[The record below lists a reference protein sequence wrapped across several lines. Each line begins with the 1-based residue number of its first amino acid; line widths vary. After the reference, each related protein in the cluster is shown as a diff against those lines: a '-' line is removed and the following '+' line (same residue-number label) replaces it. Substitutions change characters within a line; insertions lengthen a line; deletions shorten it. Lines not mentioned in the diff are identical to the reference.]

1 MLPMW
6 LSDESAV
13 ISQRML
19 SRVGE
24 RLTPLLM
31 VVGEVVEEGVCASH
45 NPDHASLIVVSV
57 VQNFNESI
65 NGFVMHH
72 NQECHATFGSSRS
85 SQCAMTRWNGYW
97 VPGPGRLNFLM

>member
-13 ISQRML
+13 IRQRMF

-45 NPDHASLIVVSV
+45 YPGHAGRIVVSV
-57 VQNFNESI
+57 VQDFNGSI
-65 NGFVMHH
+65 NGFVMAP
-72 NQECHATFGSSRS
+72 QPG
-85 SQCAMTRWNGYW
+85 
-97 VPGPGRLNFLM
+97 VPCEL